1 MKKGILS
8 GILCLA
14 FIFITTRISYAE
26 ELSTETSSISE
37 YNYINNQQT
46 VSDEAIIT
54 EENIEFP
61 KTRAASSINA
71 TVWMKVRDNAGK
83 PALKK
88 YWHVKYVNGKKYQ
101 GYVTWTGQKR
111 LSKFGTGFYFEY
123 QFKGKLNR
131 ACHVLENY
139 QINEKQ

>member
-46 VSDEAIIT
+46 VSDAIIT

-131 ACHVLENY
+131 A
-139 QINEKQ
+139 

>member
-111 LSKFGTGFYFEY
+111 WFCCKV
-123 QFKGKLNR
+123 LNK
-131 ACHVLENY
+131 E
-139 QINEKQ
+139 

>member
-37 YNYINNQQT
+37 YNFIDNQQT

-131 ACHVLENY
+131 A
-139 QINEKQ
+139 

>member
-46 VSDEAIIT
+46 VSDESIIT
-54 EENIEFP
+54 DENVVFP
-61 KTRAASSINA
+61 QTRAASSINA

-131 ACHVLENY
+131 A
-139 QINEKQ
+139 

>member
-46 VSDEAIIT
+46 VSDEAIMVLLQ
-54 EENIEFP
+54 
-61 KTRAASSINA
+61 S
-71 TVWMKVRDNAGK
+71 
-83 PALKK
+83 
-88 YWHVKYVNGKKYQ
+88 
-101 GYVTWTGQKR
+101 
-111 LSKFGTGFYFEY
+111 
-123 QFKGKLNR
+123 FK
-131 ACHVLENY
+131 
-139 QINEKQ
+139 

>member
-1 MKKGILS
+1 MKKTVLLS
-8 GILCLA
+8 IVCLCFPFVIA
-14 FIFITTRISYAE
+14 QTSYADE
-26 ELSTETSSISE
+26 FSSINTFSK
-37 YNYINNQQT
+37 NNFIDNQQI

-131 ACHVLENY
+131 A
-139 QINEKQ
+139 